1 MRVLVIGIAALVIIG
16 SKRGVRLHIKQSS
29 DHLDPIPSDP
39 IGEEVSMADAMEAGR
54 QNVDQK
60 ATDELICG

>member
-1 MRVLVIGIAALVIIG
+1 MRVFVIGVAALVIIG
-16 SKRGVRLHIKQSS
+16 FKRGVRLHIKQSS
-29 DHLDPIPSDP
+29 DQLDPIHSDP
-39 IGEEVSMADAMEAGR
+39 IGEEASMADAMEAGG